1 MTTLEW
7 SLQFIITVPRKKW
20 TKQNKTLYL
29 FFIYPE
35 EGDTMLYFILGM
47 IFAILGV
54 TILSSLAELVS
65 NATNLL
71 IAKMAA

>member
-1 MTTLEW
+1 
-7 SLQFIITVPRKKW
+7 
-20 TKQNKTLYL
+20 
-29 FFIYPE
+29 
-35 EGDTMLYFILGM
+35 MLYFILGM

-71 IAKMAA
+71 IAKMAAQLPNQNVEQENTRVIGFSYDSEEEDYDE

>member
-1 MTTLEW
+1 MYT
-7 SLQFIITVPRKKW
+7 
-20 TKQNKTLYL
+20 
-29 FFIYPE
+29 E

-71 IAKMAA
+71 IAKMAAQLPNQNVEQENTRVIGFSYDSEEEDYDE

>member
-1 MTTLEW
+1 
-7 SLQFIITVPRKKW
+7 
-20 TKQNKTLYL
+20 
-29 FFIYPE
+29 
-35 EGDTMLYFILGM
+35 MLYFILGM

-71 IAKMAA
+71 IAKMAAQLSNQNVEQENTRVIGFTYDSEEEDYDE